1 MSESHERSHA
11 GFPRHRLIGLLAGPA
26 AAAIVL
32 ASPAPDGLSQQG
44 WWTAAVGIWMA
55 LWWMTEALPLAVTAL
70 LPVILFPLL
79 GLRSLEATT
88 PSYAHPLIFL
98 FLGGFLLARAL
109 HVWGLHVWGLDK
121 RLALRTLAVV
131 GSSPRRMIAGLMA
144 VTAFLSMWVSN
155 TATTMVMLPIGL
167 SVVASLPDH
176 QDQEEKT
183 AAGLAPALLLGI
195 AYAATIGGMGTIIG
209 TPPNALFAAF
219 MAEAYGIEIG
229 FFRWMWIG
237 VPTVLVLLPIA
248 WFVLTHVAFRIDRAD
263 SPQAAGAIGEKLAA
277 LGPMT
282 RAEREVA
289 WVMLA
294 VAAGWVFRP
303 LIETLLPGLA
313 LSDAGIAMIGALLLF
328 LTPVELKS
336 GRFLLSWKEAAKI
349 RWDVLILFGG
359 GLALAAAIGDSDLA
373 DWIGARLIGLQALP
387 VFLLLLA
394 VGALMVF
401 LGELAS
407 NTAMAAALMVFLGE
421 LASNTAMAAV
431 FLPVAGATALA
442 MGEPAVMLTLPVALF
457 ATLGFILPVATPP
470 NAIIFG
476 SGAVKMGHMLRAG
489 PILDLVGILVVA
501 LAVLSLGRWI
511 LAPA

>member
-98 FLGGFLLARAL
+98 FLGGFLLARA
-109 HVWGLHVWGLDK
+109 LHVWGLDK

-407 NTAMAAALMVFLGE
+407 NTAMAA
-421 LASNTAMAAV
+421 V

-457 ATLGFILPVATPP
+457 ATLGFMLPVATPP

-501 LAVLSLGRWI
+501 LAVLSLGRWV
-511 LAPA
+511 LAPG

>member
-1 MSESHERSHA
+1 MSDSSERQLR
-11 GFPRHRLIGLLAGPA
+11 GFPRHRLVGLLAGPA
-26 AAAIVL
+26 AAAVVL
-32 ASPAPDGLSQQG
+32 ASPSPEGLSNEG
-44 WWTAAVGIWMA
+44 WWTTAVGLWMA

-79 GLRSLEATT
+79 GLRSLEETT

-98 FLGGFLLARAL
+98 FLGGFLLARAM
-109 HVWGLHVWGLDK
+109 HVWGLDR

-155 TATTMVMLPIGL
+155 TATTMVMLPIAL
-167 SVVASLPDH
+167 SVVASLPDR
-176 QDQEEKT
+176 EEET

-219 MAEAYGIEIG
+219 MAEAYGIEVS
-229 FFRWMWIG
+229 FFRWMLVG
-237 VPTVLVLLPIA
+237 VPLVLVLLPIT
-248 WFVLTHVAFRIDRAD
+248 WFVLTHVTFRIGRLG
-263 SPQAAGAIGEKLAA
+263 PPRAAGTLGENLAA
-277 LGPMT
+277 PGPMT
-282 RAEREVA
+282 RAERGVA

-294 VAAGWVFRP
+294 VAAGWLFRP
-303 LIETLLPGLA
+303 LIEALLPGLA
-313 LSDAGIAMIGALLLF
+313 LSDAGIAMMGALLLF
-328 LTPVELKS
+328 LVPVELKS

-359 GLALAAAIGDSDLA
+359 GLALAAAIGESDLA
-373 DWIGARLIGLQALP
+373 DWIGAGLTGLQVLP

-394 VGALMVF
+394 VG
-401 LGELAS
+401 
-407 NTAMAAALMVFLGE
+407 ALMVFLGE

-442 MGEPAVMLTLPVALF
+442 MGEPAVVLTLPVALF
-457 ATLGFILPVATPP
+457 ATLGFMLPVATPP
-470 NAIIFG
+470 NAIVFG
-476 SGAVKMGHMLRAG
+476 SGAVKMRHMLRAG
-489 PILDLVGILVVA
+489 VILDLAGILVVA
-501 LAVLSLGRWI
+501 LAVLSLGSWV
-511 LAPA
+511 LSPD